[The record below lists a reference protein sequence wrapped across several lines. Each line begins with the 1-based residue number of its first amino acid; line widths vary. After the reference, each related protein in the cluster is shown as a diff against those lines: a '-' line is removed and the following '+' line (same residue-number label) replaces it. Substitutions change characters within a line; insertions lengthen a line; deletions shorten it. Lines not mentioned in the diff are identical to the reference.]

1 MSRRSNVLGGVGVEV
16 SPSAAST
23 INNIVTI
30 RNAPSYPNITE
41 DGVENTSD
49 RCHPP
54 PPCGGTVRAPV
65 SLREPQPTVSLDNPY
80 AERSLETAEQRKE
93 ANEALTSEKHLI
105 DALSI
110 MVDVVYENPLIVN
123 KLVVTDGDTL
133 AALIKLLTMSDGVEI
148 LCEEPEC
155 TCLSNHLLKVSSI
168 HIVKG
173 TTTTE
178 FKYTHQNA
186 KRILDEH
193 HISIKYI
200 RA

>member
-30 RNAPSYPNITE
+30 RNTPSYPTITE
-41 DGVENTSD
+41 DGV
-49 RCHPP
+49 
-54 PPCGGTVRAPV
+54 V
-65 SLREPQPTVSLDNPY
+65 EPKPQQSPDNPY
-80 AERSLETAEQRKE
+80 SERSLETAEQRKE
-93 ANEALTSEKHLI
+93 AIEALTSEKHLI
-105 DALSI
+105 EALSI
-110 MVDVVYENPLIVN
+110 MVDIVYENPLIVN
-123 KLVVTDGDTL
+123 KLVVTDQTTL

-178 FKYTHQNA
+178 FKYSHQNA

-200 RA
+200 RV

>member
-1 MSRRSNVLGGVGVEV
+1 VEV

-41 DGVENTSD
+41 DGVENT
-49 RCHPP
+49 PK
-54 PPCGGTVRAPV
+54 
-65 SLREPQPTVSLDNPY
+65 PQPTVSLDNPY
-80 AERSLETAEQRKE
+80 SERSLETAEQRKE
-93 ANEALTSEKHLI
+93 AIEALTSEKHLI
-105 DALSI
+105 EALSI
-110 MVDVVYENPLIVN
+110 MVDIVYDNPLIIN
-123 KLVVTDGDTL
+123 KLVVTDQTTL

-200 RA
+200 RAY